1 MSTLLEKVIEK
12 ISKEE
17 GMDQEPFLT
26 YIAFIQS
33 KKENQSFLK
42 DILKPHKTLT
52 EAHHYC
58 IKKAKEKAKNNR
70 CIMVHDELVYQWIIN
85 YFADDTITVQSPFTI
100 TKPTTKKTKE
110 TNHSNK
116 TPKQIEK
123 ETKQTDEKAQNTTE
137 VAQTSIFDF
146 I

>member
-52 EAHHYC
+52 EAHRYC
-58 IKKAKEKAKNNR
+58 IEKAKEKANNNL
-70 CIMVHDELVYQWIIN
+70 CIMVHNELVYQWLIN
-85 YFADDTITVQSPFTI
+85 YFADDTITVRSPFTI
-100 TKPTTKKTKE
+100 TKPTTNKTRKKTTKK
-110 TNHSNK
+110 SK
-116 TPKQIEK
+116 K